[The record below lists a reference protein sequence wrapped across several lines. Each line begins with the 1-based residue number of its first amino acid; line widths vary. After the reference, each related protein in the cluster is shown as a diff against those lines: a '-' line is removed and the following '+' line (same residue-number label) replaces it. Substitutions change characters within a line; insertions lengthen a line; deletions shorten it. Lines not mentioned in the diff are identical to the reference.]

1 MKTDADASAPAGRC
15 AALGMRNAV
24 LHCPQVCCYKRE
36 QVVSAVIADGAV
48 GTVAVPVPPSAKQ
61 SASNVTAL
69 ASKSSVLLH
78 GQPLHV
84 QSVEPVPVANVPP
97 NDSQSRCDWLV
108 AAVLAPVS
116 EAVAVAPRLLPD
128 ALSVAV
134 SLAPAVVGAYWMVT
148 VHDFFGPRLVAV
160 HVSAVFENA
169 DEPVS
174 ETLSAPVAEPPEFL
188 SVNVFDAVVPA
199 SIVP

>member
-1 MKTDADASAPAGRC
+1 
-15 AALGMRNAV
+15 
-24 LHCPQVCCYKRE
+24 
-36 QVVSAVIADGAV
+36 VIADGGV
-48 GTVAVPVPPSAKQ
+48 GTLAEPLPPSALQ
-61 SASNVTAL
+61 SSFNVNAMAL
-69 ASKSSVLLH
+69 KSSTLLH

-84 QSVEPVPVANVPP
+84 QRMEPVPVAYVPP
-97 NDSQSRCDWLV
+97 NDSQSSCDWLV

-116 EAVAVAPRLLPD
+116 EAVAVGLGFLPD

-148 VHDFFGPRLVAV
+148 VHDLFGPRLLAV
-160 HVSAVFENA
+160 HVSVVFENA

-174 ETLSAPVAEPPEFL
+174 ETVSAAVAEPPEFV